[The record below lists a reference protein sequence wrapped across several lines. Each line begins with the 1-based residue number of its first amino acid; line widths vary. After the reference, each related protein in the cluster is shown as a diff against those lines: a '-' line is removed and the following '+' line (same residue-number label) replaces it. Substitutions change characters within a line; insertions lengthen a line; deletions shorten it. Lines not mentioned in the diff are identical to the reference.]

1 MKKTVFLG
9 CLLFAAV
16 ACKERIVVD
25 APAVLRQTPEEVE
38 KVLGKPDTT
47 YTELTLGGQ
56 AMVQHFKMYDVEV
69 QYLENKATYITVKG
83 PHGLPFSAE
92 ALDSFGAIA
101 VGEPSTF
108 EDKKLI
114 RWTKMEPP
122 VEAVSFAATHFDS
135 LQNVTNF
142 MVTIIGRK

>member
-1 MKKTVFLG
+1 MRKIALVACALIA
-9 CLLFAAV
+9 LA

-25 APAVLRQTPEEVE
+25 APAVLRQTPEGVE

-56 AMVQHFKMYDVEV
+56 AVVQHFKMYDVEV
-69 QYLENKATYITVKG
+69 QYLDNKASYITVKG

-92 ALDSFGAIA
+92 SLESFGAKA

-108 EDKKLI
+108 ETNKLI

-142 MVTIIGRK
+142 TVIIIGRK